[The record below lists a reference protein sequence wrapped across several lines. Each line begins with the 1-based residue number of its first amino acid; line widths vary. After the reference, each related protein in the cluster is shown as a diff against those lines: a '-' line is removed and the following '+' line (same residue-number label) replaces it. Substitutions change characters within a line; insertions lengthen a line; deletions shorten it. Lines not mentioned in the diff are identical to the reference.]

1 MLCSASR
8 QRKINVWPQRSSPWI
23 AIRVQDRT
31 LALLC
36 AVKLLP
42 CCSSSGSP
50 APYSLLATYTDMSL
64 ILLSNGSFEDACQD
78 RGRGWSRL
86 YSPMNLHLEEFL
98 CNSRFGAKYHMHCIE
113 LYFSKITR
121 ISNCSKKSSIIFI
134 KIKTSSKTASK
145 QHILYHPY
153 LNSKNLTQP
162 SPNHS

>member
-1 MLCSASR
+1 MNWIYGTEKNPFFGGVVLLSLLKNGPLPYQQPGSFVLRKNMLCSASR

-50 APYSLLATYTDMSL
+50 ALYSLLATYTDMSL

-86 YSPMNLHLEEFL
+86 YSPMNLHLEEF
-98 CNSRFGAKYHMHCIE
+98 SV
-113 LYFSKITR
+113 
-121 ISNCSKKSSIIFI
+121 
-134 KIKTSSKTASK
+134 
-145 QHILYHPY
+145 
-153 LNSKNLTQP
+153 
-162 SPNHS
+162 